1 MLGWFRN
8 GWVRLNPFA
17 KSFPKLLEFFFYH
30 DSFWSYPN
38 KHICSKFYSFFDALG
53 ISGVKTLIVFLVRA
67 SILTIFGRNF
77 ELEGKYG
84 SVWSK
89 IWTIFGY
96 FRGLKCSNCKN
107 KVTFTIKI
115 FWGSERKVTFAL
127 PFDHSNPLKQSK
139 ICSQNFG
146 QKSPKKD

>member
-1 MLGWFRN
+1 MTTLYSHCAATAAKLGSFWN
-8 GWVRLNPFA
+8 GCVRLNPFA
-17 KSFPKLLEFFFYH
+17 KSFPELLEFFSYH

-77 ELEGKYG
+77 DLEGKYG

-89 IWTIFGY
+89 LYSIFDAIG
-96 FRGLKCSNCKN
+96 FFEVK
-107 KVTFTIKI
+107 
-115 FWGSERKVTFAL
+115 
-127 PFDHSNPLKQSK
+127 
-139 ICSQNFG
+139 SQVF
-146 QKSPKKD
+146 